1 MNSMLLKLATTQGT
15 SLKVDSGD
23 VSQGVADATKGVT
36 DATQDAVNEVNQATQ
51 YLQEHLSDLIG
62 FGVKVLI
69 AIAVFMIGRVLI
81 HFIRKIVRK
90 SLARSSA
97 DKGVEQFVDS
107 VLKFSLYFLLI
118 FMIAAKLGVDT
129 TSVAA
134 IIASG
139 GVAIGLALQ
148 GSLSNFAGG
157 VLILLL
163 KPFVVGDYILDN
175 ASSEEGTV
183 KEITIF
189 YTKLLTIDNKLILIP
204 NGSLS
209 NSSITNYSHMDM
221 RRIDLTVGV
230 GYASDLSK
238 VKAVLEGVVKTET
251 AVIKDEPVDI
261 FVSDLG
267 DSAVDM
273 GIRVWVKTE
282 DYWPVRWRLLE
293 QMKNALDENGISIP
307 FPQMDVS
314 IRKE

>member
-1 MNSMLLKLATTQGT
+1 MGILITDQLTQLSTESEVLNEVAKNPGIIRKYLQDLTPSLLGFLIQLMIAVIILLVGSRMIKMLVKMVRRFLERGKVEAGVVSFLSSFVKYALYFVLAMIILGQF
-15 SLKVDSGD
+15 
-23 VSQGVADATKGVT
+23 GVT
-36 DATQDAVNEVNQATQ
+36 TSSV
-51 YLQEHLSDLIG
+51 
-62 FGVKVLI
+62 
-69 AIAVFMIGRVLI
+69 IAVLG
-81 HFIRKIVRK
+81 
-90 SLARSSA
+90 SA
-97 DKGVEQFVDS
+97 G
-107 VLKFSLYFLLI
+107 LT
-118 FMIAAKLGVDT
+118 M
-129 TSVAA
+129 
-134 IIASG
+134 
-139 GVAIGLALQ
+139 GLALQ

-163 KPFVVGDYILDN
+163 KPFVGGDYILDN

-183 KEITIF
+183 
-189 YTKLLTIDNKLILIP
+189 KLLTIDNKLILIP